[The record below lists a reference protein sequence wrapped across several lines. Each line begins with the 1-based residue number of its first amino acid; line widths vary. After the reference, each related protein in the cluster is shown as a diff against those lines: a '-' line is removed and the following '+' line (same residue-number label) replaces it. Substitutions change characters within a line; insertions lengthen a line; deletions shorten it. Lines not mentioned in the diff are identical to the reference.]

1 MGITASLKRYYNLV
15 ERVVGIKYSYD
26 NTCVFELILIT
37 QLIMSKTPLIEI
49 KNNISGLIPDD
60 MIQYIPKKW
69 EKIGD
74 ILILK
79 IEKSLKNYEK
89 IIAENYACVLKC
101 KAVFKDTGGIS
112 GSFRKPSVKWLYG
125 SKDAVTV
132 HWENNIRYKLDIS
145 QLMFSS
151 GNMDERIRMANISN
165 ENETVVD
172 LFAGIGYF
180 SIPMA
185 VYSNPKRIYACEI
198 NPLAYKFLC
207 ENILLNDV
215 SDIVRPILGDNRDVA
230 PKNVADRVILGYL
243 DYTYIFLKT
252 AFSCL
257 KNSRGIIHYHVK
269 FPDTLIPNKP
279 FEEVENKIKQFKK
292 KAVLMNFKKVKSYA
306 PGISHV
312 VLDIKI
318 EDL

>member
-1 MGITASLKRYYNLV
+1 MPKN
-15 ERVVGIKYSYD
+15 
-26 NTCVFELILIT
+26 
-37 QLIMSKTPLIEI
+37 PLIEI
-49 KNNISGLIPDD
+49 KNNLSGLIPGDL
-60 MIQYIPKKW
+60 IQHLPKKW

-79 IEKSLKNYEK
+79 IEKSIKNYEK
-89 IIAENYACVLKC
+89 IIAENYACLLNC
-101 KAVFKDTGGIS
+101 KGVFKDTGGIS

-125 SKDAVTV
+125 SKDAVTI
-132 HWENNIRYKLDIS
+132 HRENKIRYKLDIS

-151 GNMDERIRMANISN
+151 GNMDERIRMANSSN

-198 NPLAYKFLC
+198 NPFAYKFLC

-215 SDIVRPILGDNRDVA
+215 SDIVRPILGDNRVVA
-230 PKNVADRVILGYL
+230 PNNVADRIIMGYWDDTQL
-243 DYTYIFLKT
+243 FLKT

-257 KNSRGIIHYHVK
+257 KNSGGIIHYHIK
-269 FPDTLIPNKP
+269 LPDILVPHKP
-279 FEEVENKIKQFKK
+279 FEEVENKIKKFKK

-306 PGISHV
+306 PGIIHA